1 MIRNITSRDPNKQAL
16 MKLTMS
22 FFPAARGD
30 HHLKMKQ
37 YWGAGRAWPCIR
49 GSPFTMKGTSA
60 WTGVLQT
67 HLGVTGMTLRTELWL
82 SWPGMTTDIKVSCS
96 TYNTC
101 VRYEPGVLVKLLY
114 YS

>member
-37 YWGAGRAWPCIR
+37 YWGAGRA
-49 GSPFTMKGTSA
+49 
-60 WTGVLQT
+60 
-67 HLGVTGMTLRTELWL
+67 
-82 SWPGMTTDIKVSCS
+82 
-96 TYNTC
+96 
-101 VRYEPGVLVKLLY
+101 
-114 YS
+114 